1 MPTEYPHASPRQALR
16 CHWPQEFTKRRNFS
30 RQAENQPYIEWL
42 QDVFDYGDAGEGE
55 DEAESEGEDESDD
68 EEEAD
73 GLGNV
78 RLFMKGMEGDEDA
91 LEYRDQVEHVSSFC
105 EQASLSESE
114 QRVALL
120 DDRNDGESSLDE
132 HFRTYQGPLTPQQLR
147 EELSKKV
154 SHIFSR
160 ATFLEIL
167 THNTAF
173 QSRIRS
179 SKSSW
184 NCSEA
189 KQKHLW
195 VNVEDGF
202 KYAGF
207 AERLKRLTNYANK
220 RGRSLNRP
228 M

>member
-1 MPTEYPHASPRQALR
+1 MLTEYPHASPRQALR

-42 QDVFDYGDAGEGE
+42 QAVFDYGDEGEGEDEDENE

-68 EEEAD
+68 EEEADGAGPGD

-91 LEYRDQVEHVSSFC
+91 LEYRDQVEHVSRFC

-120 DDRNDGESSLDE
+120 DDRNDGGSSLDK
-132 HFRTYQGPLTPQQLR
+132 HFKTYQGPLTPQQLR

-154 SHIFSR
+154 SHILCSSDICR
-160 ATFLEIL
+160 ETD
-167 THNTAF
+167 TRY
-173 QSRIRS
+173 SV
-179 SKSSW
+179 SKS
-184 NCSEA
+184 NPF
-189 KQKHLW
+189 KQVLLQL
-195 VNVEDGF
+195 F
-202 KYAGF
+202 
-207 AERLKRLTNYANK
+207 
-220 RGRSLNRP
+220 
-228 M
+228 